1 MEGYDGSVTIK
12 TQLDNKQ
19 MLKGIEDVKKIV
31 DDLINR
37 VKQMGQIASAQIVTP
52 KDTQNVMALNDAY
65 AKQEAIVA
73 SLQEELERLRSTQT
87 ESEQWKETNKQLE
100 QVTAKLDEVRAK
112 MNEADDALDQGF
124 AKNKSIN
131 DLVERLEKAREEASE
146 AEKALR
152 SAQEAGDYWGA
163 SYRSGAYEDYKA
175 QIAKLEAEIE
185 KASASISES
194 HDKRMITLKQE
205 EAKILEQIDILN
217 QKKEAIL
224 AAGQAYTTADT
235 SALEERIARAQER
248 QSAIL
253 GRLESQYRKLREEV
267 KKTGDEAVET
277 HKEAAK
283 HTGINFNKIVKY
295 TFGVRSLFALY
306 RRLRQAAGEALKTI
320 AQCDPELNSA
330 MSRLMNSWNQIKSEL
345 GTMLQPIVQ
354 SVIPVL
360 NYVLEKLHNAL
371 MRVSKVIAA
380 IVGQEYIDKVTVQTV
395 NYAGALDSVATS
407 AKEAK
412 KQLGGYDKLNVI
424 QGGES
429 GGFSGVAEGLSAA
442 VKAQGKFGEKTD
454 ESTDKVEKENAI
466 IKKIKMAAE
475 STFDVIMGYQDA
487 FEKDGFTGLLKEF
500 GKNAKEVF
508 SDPATFG
515 IEFDDTKP
523 LGRLARDLKERLFPS
538 GEVVREGKSLK
549 EWFIDLATVDQ
560 ATSREFMY
568 ASREEW
574 ENAQKVVE
582 AQKNAA
588 DALKKAE
595 LDMWKA
601 SGGKEQTKKA
611 IKNLTNYA
619 KDAAKKIHDTY
630 VQNGGTDLTDK
641 FKTSVQNGLDE
652 VTNIGRGMKRT
663 ILSIFG
669 FTEAEVDTMVGD
681 AKDAV
686 KHVSKGVDES
696 AVKLGRSARDE
707 VVRAWMYTDDQKKRI
722 EEQTSLLAQ
731 YTQPEQT
738 AAQNLGKK
746 IADSISG
753 GINYSSSDTSQVQ
766 QRTKKLIDDVGS
778 VKPEAENVGKVLGA
792 SISNKLRGS
801 IQFTEQDGK
810 DAAANLA
817 KGMEA
822 VSTEANRSG
831 SALNSALQ
839 GVGKRIAEGINKG
852 TISVPVTFTGQA
864 TPIQAVQT
872 AFPKVTTSVTITLD
886 GKTISNV
893 VFDEAERVIKQVGS
907 GARAGVNYIL
917 GVG

>member
-12 TQLDNKQ
+12 TQLDNKEL
-19 MLKGIEDVKKIV
+19 LKQVNDVKRIL
-31 DDLINR
+31 DDLVNR
-37 VKQMGQIASAQIVTP
+37 VKQMGQIASAQLVTP
-52 KDTQNVMALNDAY
+52 KATQNVVALNEAY

-73 SLQEELERLRSTQT
+73 SLQEELERLRSTKT

-112 MNEADDALDQGF
+112 MNDADDALDQGF

-131 DLVERLEKAREEASE
+131 DLVERLEKTREEAIE

-175 QIAKLEAEIE
+175 QIAQLEEEIE
-185 KASASISES
+185 KASASLSKS
-194 HDKRMITLKQE
+194 HDKRMITLQQE

-224 AAGQAYTTADT
+224 AEGQAYTTADT
-235 SALEERIARAQER
+235 TALQERLIRAQEK
-248 QSAIL
+248 QDAIL
-253 GRLESQYRKLREEV
+253 ARIISKYQQLRGEV
-267 KKTGDEAVET
+267 RQTGNEAVT
-277 HKEAAK
+277 AHKEAAK

-295 TFGVRSLFALY
+295 TFGVRSLFVLY

-320 AQCDPELNSA
+320 AQGDPEFNAA
-330 MSRLMNSWNQIKSEL
+330 MSRLMTSWNQLKADL
-345 GTMLQPIVQ
+345 GTLLQPIVQ
-354 SVIPVL
+354 AVIPTL

-371 MRVSKVIAA
+371 MSISKVIAA

-395 NYAGALDSVATS
+395 DYAGALDSVATS

-429 GGFSGVAEGLSAA
+429 GGFSGIAAA
-442 VKAQGKFGEKTD
+442 VKAQSDFGKKTD
-454 ESTDKVEKENAI
+454 DNTTKVEREEAAI
-466 IKKIKMAAE
+466 EKVQMAVE

-487 FEKDGFTGLLKEF
+487 FEADGFTGVLKEF
-500 GKNAKEVF
+500 KKNAEEVF

-560 ATSREFMY
+560 ATSREFKY

-574 ENAQKVVE
+574 ENAQKVIK
-582 AQKNAA
+582 AQKNAE

-601 SGGKEQTKKA
+601 TGGKDATKKA
-611 IKNLTNYA
+611 LKNLKNYA
-619 KDAAKKIHDTY
+619 KDAAKTIHDTY
-630 VQNGGTDLTDK
+630 IANGGTDLTDK
-641 FKTSVQNGLDE
+641 FKESVKNGLDE
-652 VTNIGRGMKRT
+652 VTTIGRGMKRT
-663 ILSIFG
+663 ILNIFG
-669 FTEAEVDTMVGD
+669 FTDAEIDLMVGD
-681 AKDAV
+681 VEEAVGEVSEATGGSAKRLGENARDSV
-686 KHVSKGVDES
+686 LKGWDYTDGQKKTIRDRTSSLASYSTDEQNAANGLGKSMAS
-696 AVKLGRSARDE
+696 AVSAG
-707 VVRAWMYTDDQKKRI
+707 YTFSATD
-722 EEQTSLLAQ
+722 
-731 YTQPEQT
+731 T
-738 AAQNLGKK
+738 ANASEK
-746 IADSISG
+746 
-753 GINYSSSDTSQVQ
+753 
-766 QRTKKLIDDVGS
+766 TKKLISGTAS
-778 VKPEAENVGKVLGA
+778 VKTEAERVGKELGGKLSSTLRE
-792 SISNKLRGS
+792 SISFS
-801 IQFTEQDGK
+801 EQDGK
-810 DAAANLA
+810 NAANELA
-817 KGMEA
+817 KGMNA
-822 VSTEANRSG
+822 VSTQAAQNG
-831 SALNSALQ
+831 SVLNSALQ
-839 GVGKRIAEGINKG
+839 GVGKKIAEGINKG

-864 TPIQAVQT
+864 APIQAVQT
-872 AFPKVTTSVTITLD
+872 PYPKVNTSVTVTLD
-886 GKTISNV
+886 GKTIANV
-893 VFDEAERVIKQVGS
+893 VFDEAERVIKQVGA
-907 GARAGVNYIL
+907 GASAGVHYVL